1 MFLSFHFLQQRLEV
15 GAGDGGGVG
24 GNLLGCALR
33 DDETSAA
40 AAFGTEVEEVIDG
53 LEDIEIVLNDDDCV
67 AAVNEFFEH
76 GHQYPDVFKVQS
88 GGGLIQNVERLAC
101 IFPTKLC
108 GELDALAFA
117 A

>member
-1 MFLSFHFLQQRLEV
+1 MQTEFEHL
-15 GAGDGGGVG
+15 GGY
-24 GNLLGCALR
+24 
-33 DDETSAA
+33 
-40 AAFGTEVEEVIDG
+40 
-53 LEDIEIVLNDDDCV
+53 DIEIVLDDDDCV

-88 GGGLIQNVERLAC
+88 GGGLIQNVERLAGV
-101 IFPTKLC
+101 FPTELC